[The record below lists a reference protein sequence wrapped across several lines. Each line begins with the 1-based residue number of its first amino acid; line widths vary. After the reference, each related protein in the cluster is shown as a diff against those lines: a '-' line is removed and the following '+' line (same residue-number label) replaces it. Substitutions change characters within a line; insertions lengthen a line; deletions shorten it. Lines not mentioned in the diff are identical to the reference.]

1 MFKWKRDGYKHAAV
15 DHAVTY
21 VDGQVHT
28 NGLENF
34 WSLLKRTIRGT
45 YVSVLIRSTCSAI
58 STNRRTASTL
68 ATETTGPVSWAY

>member
-1 MFKWKRDGYKHAAV
+1 LGNDYTHAAI

-34 WSLLKRTIRGT
+34 LKPLDAVDQRHLRLG
-45 YVSVLIRSTCSAI
+45 
-58 STNRRTASTL
+58 
-68 ATETTGPVSWAY
+68 